1 MTKWIR
7 KSLAG
12 ALPVIAVLAA
22 SAGGA
27 MTLNH
32 NVTIIRGDSR

>member
-1 MTKWIR
+1 MKKSIR
-7 KSLAG
+7 KILTSAV
-12 ALPVIAVLAA
+12 PVIAVIAA

-32 NVTIIRGDSR
+32 SETVLRG